1 MLIIGL
7 HFLFNF
13 RVESI
18 VLHSRKI
25 VDSSTKLPLS
35 AKGKRSK
42 VYVSENKGE
51 QEQRNVRS
59 SQPSRQIN

>member
-13 RVESI
+13 RIESI
-18 VLHSRKI
+18 IFHTRRI
-25 VDSSTKLPLS
+25 VDSSTKIPFS
-35 AKGKRSK
+35 IKGKRSK
-42 VYVSENKGE
+42 VYASDNKGE